1 MSYLG
6 LEKKKKKKRIGLGIM
21 VGFSGH
27 HGRASQDVDN
37 VSLKG
42 HKPVILPRP
51 REGRELSL

>member
-6 LEKKKKKKRIGLGIM
+6 WEKKKKKKRTGLGIM

-27 HGRASQDVDN
+27 HGRASQDVYN
-37 VSLKG
+37 ISPKG

-51 REGRELSL
+51 RERRELSL